1 MHSTHSPSRSTWLA
15 QPSMKP
21 MTRANERSNV
31 SPLHRADVGAGMRF
45 SLTARRRLA
54 VAAGFAAFLLIG
66 LAAAYVLNLLP
77 TFETKC
83 AAQCEAQ
90 GFWKAT

>member
-1 MHSTHSPSRSTWLA
+1 
-15 QPSMKP
+15 
-21 MTRANERSNV
+21 
-31 SPLHRADVGAGMRF
+31 MRF
-45 SLTARRRLA
+45 SRTARRRLA

-66 LAAAYVLNLLP
+66 LAAAYDLNLLP
-77 TFETKC
+77 SFETKC